1 MGRLFALKDLIRTGR
16 LTLRLMKDPR
26 VPIYAKVVPAAA
38 LLYALS
44 PLDFLPDWIPIL
56 GQLDDLAALA
66 AGLSLFIRLCPPEVV
81 EEHEIALRYRPRS
94 AVEGSARPVP
104 PSGPGGPT
112 SSASTY

>member
-1 MGRLFALKDLIRTGR
+1 MGRLFALKDLVRTGR
-16 LTLRLMKDPR
+16 LALRLLKDPR
-26 VPIYAKVVPAAA
+26 VPLYAKVVPIGA
-38 LLYALS
+38 LVYVLS
-44 PLDFLPDWIPIL
+44 PLDILPDWIPVL

-94 AVEGSARPVP
+94 TVEGSAKPVP
-104 PSGPGGPT
+104 PSGPAGPT